1 MNETRRNVL
10 IASAGVGALA
20 LAGGAAWWYLRLGAP
35 YTPGAPAGD
44 AGLFVNPLL
53 VPGASGPL
61 GVVEVTGPLAM
72 SARSAQFPILKDKPG
87 RVLTYQVAQDGK
99 SFVNPILRVQ
109 SGAEVSLRLQNALD
123 EPTIVHWHGLKV
135 DARNDAHPQ
144 FQVAAGAAY
153 EYKFAVANRAGT
165 YWYHP
170 HPHRLTS
177 KQAYL
182 GLASFLIVED
192 DEEKAL
198 QKALDLEFGAS
209 DIPLVIQ
216 DKNFDAQG
224 VLAYTPDDEQKVNG
238 YVGSELLVNLTPRP
252 RFEAATRIYRFR
264 ILNGSNARI
273 YRLAFAKG
281 GEPLEVQVVATDGG
295 LLESAVKVRE
305 AFLSPGERVEVLLDL
320 RSARVGDT
328 VWLKS
333 LAFDPMHLEAPMEH
347 GAQGGHGGHA
357 GMGGMAGASLA
368 DGAASD
374 LLRIDVARKVAYD
387 RQVPAV
393 LSRLAPPPAA
403 AGDARKFVLER
414 ADERWR
420 INGLTFEMDKAPI
433 TVRRGAKEIW
443 EIRNGARSMPHPMH
457 VHGFNFRVLERR
469 GSPAQQEPL
478 ALNAQGL
485 AATDLGWKDTVLL
498 WPGETVRLALDFSHS
513 WPGDQTFL
521 FHCHNL
527 EHEDEGMMINF
538 KVQA

>member
-1 MNETRRNVL
+1 MG
-10 IASAGVGALA
+10 GVA
-20 LAGGAAWWYLRLGAP
+20 LAGGAAWWYLRTTGEQHA
-35 YTPGAPAGD
+35 PGAAAGD

-61 GVVEVTGPLAM
+61 GVIDVKGPLAM
-72 SARSAQFPILKDKPG
+72 SARAAQFPILKGKPG
-87 RVLTYQVAQDGK
+87 RLLAYQVEQGGK
-99 SFVNPILRVQ
+99 SFVNPIFRVQ
-109 SGAEVSLRLQNALD
+109 SGAQFSARLENALD

-153 EYKFAVANRAGT
+153 EYRFPVANRAGT

-170 HPHRLTS
+170 HPHRLTA

-182 GLASFLIVED
+182 GLASFFIVED
-192 DEEKAL
+192 HEERAL
-198 QKALDLEFGAS
+198 QKALDLGFGAS

-216 DKNFDAQG
+216 DKNLDSYGA
-224 VLAYTPDDEQKVNG
+224 LSYAPDDEQKVNG
-238 YVGSELLVNLTPRP
+238 YVGGDLLVNLTPRP

-281 GEPLEVQVVATDGG
+281 GEPLECHVIATDGG

-333 LAFDPMHLEAPMEH
+333 LAFDPMHLEMEMPMEH
-347 GAQGGHGGHA
+347 GAPAGHA
-357 GMGGMAGASLA
+357 GMAGMGAPGLA
-368 DGAASD
+368 DGAAID
-374 LLRIDVARKVAYD
+374 LLRIDVARKLAYD
-387 RQVPAV
+387 RPVPAV
-393 LSRLAPPPAA
+393 LSRLAPAQP
-403 AGDARKFVLER
+403 GTGEVRKFALER
-414 ADERWR
+414 TEDRWR
-420 INGLTFEMDKAPI
+420 INGRTFETDEAPV
-433 TVRRGAKEIW
+433 TVHRGAAEVW
-443 EIRNGARSMPHPMH
+443 ELRNAARSMPHPMH
-457 VHGFNFRVLERR
+457 LHGFNFRVLERR

-498 WPGETVRLALDFSHS
+498 WPGETVRIALDFSHS
-513 WPGDQTFL
+513 WSGDQTFL

-538 KVQA
+538 KVQG